1 MLAVP
6 LRWEESGCS
15 DLAGAAMGKIMEGNR
30 WRSLLYT
37 VARATDKVQGNQ
49 QGAGQHP
56 LFSFLFS
63 STLFADNV
71 RTFTGNVRTK

>member
-30 WRSLLYT
+30 RRSLLYSAGNRQGPRQPT
-37 VARATDKVQGNQ
+37 RRRAT
-49 QGAGQHP
+49 P
-56 LFSFLFS
+56 TFLFS
-63 STLFADNV
+63 LLQHAL
-71 RTFTGNVRTK
+71 R